1 MKQKGVKA
9 VKATE
14 EKASAKSNSKTI
26 KKGKKKRPILFL
38 YLNSQT
44 EKLFNDVREMLGEKT
59 LTKTALSALTSFLSN
74 KKTITE
80 LENRLASL
88 NQIIEEKDTLIDNI
102 REEVLG
108 LKEMEEEQG
117 RITKR
122 ILEQKERIEKI
133 TKSNKV
139 IKKRFG
145 Y

>member
-14 EKASAKSNSKTI
+14 GKASANSNSKAI

-74 KKTITE
+74 KKTIND

-108 LKEMEEEQG
+108 LKEMEEEQV

-133 TKSNKV
+133 TKTNKV